1 MQLTRFGRTGMSV
14 SRLCLGT
21 ATFGKQTDE
30 AESHRILDAAA
41 DAGINFL
48 DTANF
53 YPMGAAHGAARQH
66 GRDHRTMAQ
75 RQAPP
80 LYRRIK
86 SRGAHEPARR
96 GTRAARASICSM
108 RSTPRCAVL
117 APTAFSFSRTV
128 LGSE

>member
-1 MQLTRFGRTGMSV
+1 MQLAKFGHTGLTV

-53 YPMGAAHGAARQH
+53 YPMGAGPFVGGLIVPSTRLAQH
-66 GRDHRTMAQ
+66 F
-75 RQAPP
+75 
-80 LYRRIK
+80 LY
-86 SRGAHEPARR
+86 
-96 GTRAARASICSM
+96 
-108 RSTPRCAVL
+108 
-117 APTAFSFSRTV
+117 
-128 LGSE
+128 